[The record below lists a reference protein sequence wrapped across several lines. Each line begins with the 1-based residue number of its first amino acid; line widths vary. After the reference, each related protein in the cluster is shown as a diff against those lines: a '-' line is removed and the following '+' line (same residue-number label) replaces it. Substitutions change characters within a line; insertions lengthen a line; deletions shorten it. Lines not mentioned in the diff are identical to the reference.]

1 MQTCRMQLTAS
12 PPLPPFPRARSM
24 SRTVALAFAF
34 LLSFTAQAACPA
46 ATPVDTARWIYEKHQ
61 DFYLKNKGGAE
72 YLSKSL
78 LSLLKKDWA
87 CQNGDQCAVSA
98 NPWTDAQDGDV
109 QKPIEW
115 KLVSTSDKQ
124 AVVEMTYNLGYKD
137 APQQPVSSQTTRLLL
152 AKNANKC
159 WVLDNLQGPQGVAL
173 GQALEEFPYEGD

>member
-1 MQTCRMQLTAS
+1 
-12 PPLPPFPRARSM
+12 M
-24 SRTVALAFAF
+24 SRTVAIALAC
-34 LLSFTAQAACPA
+34 LLSSAAQAACPA

-61 DFYLKNKGGAE
+61 DFYLKDKGGAD

-109 QKPIEW
+109 QKPIDW
-115 KLVSTSDKQ
+115 KLVSNSDKQ

-137 APQQPVSSQTTRLLL
+137 APQQPVSSQTTRLLM
-152 AKNANKC
+152 AKNANSC